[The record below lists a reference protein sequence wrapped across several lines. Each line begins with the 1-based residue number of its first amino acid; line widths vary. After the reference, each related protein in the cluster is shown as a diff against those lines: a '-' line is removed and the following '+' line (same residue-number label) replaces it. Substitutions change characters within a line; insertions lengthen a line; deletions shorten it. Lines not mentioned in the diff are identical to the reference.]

1 MELEYVISSGYGML
15 CYEAGGRGSLSW
27 QVLWMMGCILLG
39 ERRIYLKGRNCVW
52 RGLLVRME

>member
-1 MELEYVISSGYGML
+1 ML

-52 RGLLVRME
+52 RGLLLRME